1 MEKYVVDGQGFSV
14 APEDLEIFLQ
24 KVITYLTYYKIMSKD
39 SKKVIT
45 VTGLIEPEDMGLT
58 LSHEH
63 LLIDFTLMYH
73 GEKDSKGNPKKIPIK
88 MENLGSILY
97 DPLSFCFFVQALIL

>member
-1 MEKYVVDGQGFSV
+1 
-14 APEDLEIFLQ
+14 
-24 KVITYLTYYKIMSKD
+24 MSKD

-97 DPLSFCFFVQALIL
+97 DPYTNFENLLTNNEELFLIQLLR